1 MKRTTTYKLENEC
14 KVETFGLTEKQHDM
28 VVEMVKADVDKCGN
42 YTLEEV
48 DADLWDAWIDNAK
61 QEGNEEYEEFLAEAQ
76 LCDAATYTLFDNIG
90 EWSQPIGE
98 VSIYYF

>member
-1 MKRTTTYKLENEC
+1 MKRTTTAKSENEF

-48 DADLWDAWIDNAK
+48 DADMWDAWIDNAK
-61 QEGNEEYEEFLAEAQ
+61 EEGDEEYEEFLAEAQ
-76 LCDAATYTLFDNIG
+76 LGDAVTYTLNDNIG
-90 EWSQPIGE
+90 DFSQPIGD
-98 VSIYYF
+98 VAIYYY